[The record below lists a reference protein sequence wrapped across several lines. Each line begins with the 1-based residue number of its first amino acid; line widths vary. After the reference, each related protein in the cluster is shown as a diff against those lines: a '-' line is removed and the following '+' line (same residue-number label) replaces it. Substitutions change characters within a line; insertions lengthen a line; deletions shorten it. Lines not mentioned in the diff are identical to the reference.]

1 MERPLTLASNTQ
13 RTPMLLTQPSN
24 STRNSMPTSSHHENT
39 PTTSNSQNS
48 LSNHLTQTIIAEEDP
63 QRSVEIPE
71 DDEDDEAT
79 GNGLGEEDSDPD
91 DDDEG
96 DDELN
101 EEVELDDR
109 ELAGKA
115 TPGHQPLPHWLL
127 EPFKVR
133 VAECSSQYRDAAGL
147 PPLYAYHQTFWF
159 LQPSTYFLVRKGSTP
174 QQIFNPLFFLWD
186 PAALCPNGIP
196 CPNCQQVLHRHQAI
210 SRPHQC
216 VGIDQTFWIIGY
228 QYRCRNCVHP
238 KMKKVTVT
246 F

>member
-1 MERPLTLASNTQ
+1 
-13 RTPMLLTQPSN
+13 
-24 STRNSMPTSSHHENT
+24 MPTSSHHENT

-63 QRSVEIPE
+63 QRSVKIPE

-79 GNGLGEEDSDPD
+79 GDGLGEEDSDPD

-109 ELAGKA
+109 GLAGKA
-115 TPGHQPLPHWLL
+115 TPG
-127 EPFKVR
+127 
-133 VAECSSQYRDAAGL
+133 
-147 PPLYAYHQTFWF
+147 HQTFWF
-159 LQPSTYFLVRKGSTP
+159 LQPSTYFLIRKGSTP

-196 CPNCQQVLHRHQAI
+196 CPNCQ
-210 SRPHQC
+210 
-216 VGIDQTFWIIGY
+216 
-228 QYRCRNCVHP
+228 
-238 KMKKVTVT
+238 
-246 F
+246 